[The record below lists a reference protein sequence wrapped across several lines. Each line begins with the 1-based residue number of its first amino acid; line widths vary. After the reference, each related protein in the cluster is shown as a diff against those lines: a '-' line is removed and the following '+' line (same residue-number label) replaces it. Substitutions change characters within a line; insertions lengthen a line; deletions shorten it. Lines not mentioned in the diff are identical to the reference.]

1 MRNVLLCSTALVA
14 LFAVPVLAQDH
25 GHGPPAG
32 HGNQQHAA
40 PAGHAQPHQQAA
52 PKPSAAPQGHKQAPP
67 RPTERQQGRPQPHQ
81 APRPDQHAQ
90 DHGRSPPQ
98 QQAQSRPEQH
108 RDGAQRQAGNSD
120 HGQQDRRGAQSGPQ
134 TRDQGSQDN
143 HGQQAQNRP
152 GHQPAP
158 DAARGDHGRAQRQPA
173 PDLAQI
179 RQRAQQDRQRV
190 TERALWKPSQPQ
202 ARRGRPKPDRR
213 PVVVTDRAYVAQ
225 LPERQRHFVDG
236 CPPGRGCLPPG
247 QVKQLYANSRPYDDW
262 WRWRPAQDAAY
273 RYDSGYVYRI
283 NPTTQAIVSYVPVL
297 GGALAVGNPWPSS
310 YAVQPAP
317 DYYADYY
324 GYYDQPYD
332 YRYADNVLYGVDPQ
346 SNQIEQIAALLTG
359 SDWTI
364 GQQMPQGYGVY
375 NVPYDYRSEYYDT
388 PDAMYRYDDG
398 YIYRM
403 DPTTQLIQA
412 AIQLLV

>member
-14 LFAVPVLAQDH
+14 MFAAPVLAQDH
-25 GHGPPAG
+25 GHGPHAG
-32 HGNQQHAA
+32 GQQQHGAPGGSHSQQHQPAA
-40 PAGHAQPHQQAA
+40 PKPAAAPPSHQQGHAQPHQ
-52 PKPSAAPQGHKQAPP
+52 PSQPP
-67 RPTERQQGRPQPHQ
+67 
-81 APRPDQHAQ
+81 QHAQ
-90 DHGRSPPQ
+90 DRGRSPAPQ
-98 QQAQSRPEQH
+98 RAQNRPDQPMRAGQPQAHAPNPTQHDRP
-108 RDGAQRQAGNSD
+108 GAQPASQVRD
-120 HGQQDRRGAQSGPQ
+120 HGRPD
-134 TRDQGSQDN
+134 DQA
-143 HGQQAQNRP
+143 QQAQNRP
-152 GHQPAP
+152 GPQPAP
-158 DAARGDHGRAQRQPA
+158 HEDRGDHGHIKRQPA
-173 PDLAQI
+173 PDLAQF

-190 TERALWKPSQPQ
+190 TERALWKPSEPQ
-202 ARRGRPKPDRR
+202 ARRDRPKPDRR
-213 PVVVTDRAYVAQ
+213 PVIVTDRAYVAQ
-225 LPERQRHFVDG
+225 LPQRQRHFVDG

-247 QVKQLYANSRPYDDW
+247 QVKQLYANNRPYDGW
-262 WRWRPAQDAAY
+262 WRWQPAQDAAY

-283 NPTTQAIVSYVPVL
+283 NPTSQAIVSYVPVL

-364 GQQMPQGYGVY
+364 GQRMPQGYGIY
-375 NVPYDYRSEYYDT
+375 NVPYDYRSQYYDT

-398 YIYRM
+398 YIYRV

>member
-14 LFAVPVLAQDH
+14 LFAAPVLAQDH

-32 HGNQQHAA
+32 HGNPQHAA
-40 PAGHAQPHQQAA
+40 PTGHAQPHQQAA
-52 PKPSAAPQGHKQAPP
+52 PKPAAAPHGHQASPRPAAAQQGHAQPYQAS
-67 RPTERQQGRPQPHQ
+67 Q
-81 APRPDQHAQ
+81 PDQHAQ
-90 DHGRSPPQ
+90 GQGHLPPQ
-98 QQAQSRPEQH
+98 QAQNRSEQH
-108 RDGAQRQAGNSD
+108 RGGAQPQAGNSGQGQ
-120 HGQQDRRGAQSGPQ
+120 HGRPGAQAAPQ
-134 TRDQGSQDN
+134 PRDHGSQDN
-143 HGQQAQNRP
+143 HGQQVQNRSGP
-152 GHQPAP
+152 QSAP
-158 DAARGDHGRAQRQPA
+158 VADHGGTPRQPA
-173 PDLAQI
+173 PNLAQI
-179 RQRAQQDRQRV
+179 RQRAEQDRQRV

-213 PVVVTDRAYVAQ
+213 AVVVTDRAYVAR
-225 LPERQRHFVDG
+225 LPERQHHFVDG

-247 QVKQLYANSRPYDDW
+247 QVKQLYANNRPYDDW
-262 WRWRPAQDAAY
+262 WRWQPAHDAAY

-346 SNQIEQIAALLTG
+346 NNQIEQIAALLTG

-364 GQQMPQGYGVY
+364 GQRMPAGYGVY
-375 NVPYDYRSEYYDT
+375 NVPYDYRSQYYDT
-388 PDAMYRYDDG
+388 PEAMYRYDDG
-398 YIYRM
+398 YIYRV